1 MDLLQ
6 FCSAKPSDPTAPHNA
21 VKVGE
26 YNNIPEGIGNTMN
39 LSVNQNAVLDQFIQA
54 GTFQTFMTMTFDKA
68 FTANEAIIK
77 SKMTLAVTLIN
88 E

>member
-1 MDLLQ
+1 MKELVDLLQ
-6 FCSAKPSDPTAPHNA
+6 ILFCKTRDPTAPHNA

-68 FTANEAIIK
+68 F
-77 SKMTLAVTLIN
+77 SK
-88 E
+88 